1 MVRHA
6 YRTSVVLQE
15 PAGDAP
21 GVEEMMTRQRANH
34 ALIMELLQANDAAVV
49 LVVVVSDK
57 QENKSGQHL
66 PFDR

>member
-1 MVRHA
+1 MARHA

-34 ALIMELLQANDAAVV
+34 ALIKKLLQANDAAVV
-49 LVVVVSDK
+49 LVVVVS
-57 QENKSGQHL
+57 NK
-66 PFDR
+66 